1 MPLPYNARL
10 AALRNFP
17 LSIFHSPHAVPL
29 QRSIDAPAIPLRQ
42 LPHLLCKQHGER
54 QEDHPRK
61 TEQAIASI
69 ERQERQQRRQ
79 ADLPPE
85 QARLKGRAGEG
96 RGGIGDG
103 QAEGKAAGPAQQ
115 GDGRP
120 RQQHRP
126 GAENGQGIDHGD
138 ERAQKHGVRP
148 PQRGE

>member
-1 MPLPYNARL
+1 MHTILT
-10 AALRNFP
+10 AAGTNRQPCETFHFP
-17 LSIFHSPHAVPL
+17 FSIFHSPHAVPL

-61 TEQAIASI
+61 TEQAITRV

-85 QARLKGRAGEG
+85 QARLKGRAGKG

-103 QAEGKAAGPAQQ
+103 QAEGCLLYTSPS
-115 GDGRP
+115 P
-120 RQQHRP
+120 R
-126 GAENGQGIDHGD
+126 D
-138 ERAQKHGVRP
+138 
-148 PQRGE
+148 